1 MAGKLWDKGYEPD
14 KMIEEYT
21 VGDDRELDMR
31 LARYDVEG
39 SLAHIA
45 MLETIGLLTAEEL
58 EKLTAGLKEIAA
70 EIEAGRFEIEPGTED
85 VHSQVELM
93 LTRRLGD
100 AGKKIHSGRS
110 RNDQVLVDLKLFLR
124 DELRQVAD
132 AVKRVFDRLQE
143 QSEKYKEVLMPGYTH
158 LQIAMPSSFGLWFGA
173 YAETLADDMRL
184 VAAAWHIANQNPLGS
199 AAGYGSSFPLD
210 RTMTT
215 RLMGF
220 EELHYNVVA
229 AQMSRG
235 KSERAAAAAIAA
247 VAATIGRLAMD
258 VCLFMSQNFGFV
270 SLPDELTTGSSIM
283 PHKKNPDVFEIM
295 RGRCNRLQSVPN
307 EIALLTTNLPV
318 GYHRD
323 LQLLK
328 DILFPATTEIKRT
341 LVDVRLH
348 ACAHPRQRAHPR
360 RQKIRLSVHGGGRQP
375 DGAGGHA
382 LPRSLQA
389 GGHGRPKGRIHAH
402 TRGAPHPRRQ
412 HRQPLHGPDPPQD
425 GARDAGVRVGAAR
438 ADNRRGGEKQA
449 RTGNRRGGEMQ
460 ARCGQQARMF
470 GRSE

>member
-1 MAGKLWDKGYEPD
+1 MAKLWDKGFEPD

-45 MLETIGLLTAEEL
+45 MLEKIGLLTAEEL
-58 EKLTAGLKEIAA
+58 TTLTAGLREIAA

-124 DELRQVAD
+124 DELRQTAD
-132 AVKRVFDRLQE
+132 AVKAVFDRLQE
-143 QSEKYKEVLMPGYTH
+143 LSERYKAVLMPGYTH

-173 YAETLADDMRL
+173 YAETLVDDMRL

-215 RLMGF
+215 RLLGF
-220 EELHYNVVA
+220 GELHYNVVA

-258 VCLFMSQNFGFV
+258 ACLFMSQNFGFI

-323 LQLLK
+323 LQLMK
-328 DILFPATTEIKRT
+328 DILFPATAEIKRT
-341 LVDVRLH
+341 LRMCDFMLAHMRVNEHILEDRKYDYLFTVEDVNRLVLQGTPFREAYKEVGMAVQKGAYTPTREVH
-348 ACAHPRQRAHPR
+348 HTHEGSIGNLCTAKI
-360 RQKIRLSVHGGGRQP
+360 RQKME
-375 DGAGGHA
+375 
-382 LPRSLQA
+382 
-389 GGHGRPKGRIHAH
+389 
-402 TRGAPHPRRQ
+402 
-412 HRQPLHGPDPPQD
+412 
-425 GARDAGVRVGAAR
+425 RVL
-438 ADNRRGGEKQA
+438 E
-449 RTGNRRGGEMQ
+449 E
-460 ARCGQQARMF
+460 F
-470 GRSE
+470 V

>member
-1 MAGKLWDKGYEPD
+1 
-14 KMIEEYT
+14 MIEEYT

-100 AGKKIHSGRS
+100 SGKKIHSGRS

-199 AAGYGSSFPLD
+199 AAGYGSASLYTLQGVDFECVPLKIITD
-210 RTMTT
+210 DAEYLDNGTVDAVGMAQTLRTYKGKTST
-215 RLMGF
+215 SCP
-220 EELHYNVVA
+220 NVSDWLA
-229 AQMSRG
+229 AYEG
-235 KSERAAAAAIAA
+235 ADEVYAI
-247 VAATIGRLAMD
+247 TIT
-258 VCLFMSQNFGFV
+258 V
-270 SLPDELTTGSSIM
+270 
-283 PHKKNPDVFEIM
+283 
-295 RGRCNRLQSVPN
+295 
-307 EIALLTTNLPV
+307 
-318 GYHRD
+318 
-323 LQLLK
+323 
-328 DILFPATTEIKRT
+328 
-341 LVDVRLH
+341 
-348 ACAHPRQRAHPR
+348 
-360 RQKIRLSVHGGGRQP
+360 
-375 DGAGGHA
+375 
-382 LPRSLQA
+382 
-389 GGHGRPKGRIHAH
+389 
-402 TRGAPHPRRQ
+402 
-412 HRQPLHGPDPPQD
+412 
-425 GARDAGVRVGAAR
+425 
-438 ADNRRGGEKQA
+438 
-449 RTGNRRGGEMQ
+449 
-460 ARCGQQARMF
+460 
-470 GRSE
+470 

>member
-1 MAGKLWDKGYEPD
+1 MSTKLWDKGFEPD
-14 KMIEEYT
+14 RMIEEYT
-21 VGDDRELDMR
+21 VGQDRELDLQ

-45 MLETIGLLTAEEL
+45 MLEKIGLLTREEL
-58 EKLTAGLKEIAA
+58 ESLTAGLQQIAA
-70 EIEAGRFEIEPGTED
+70 QIEAGNFEIEPDIED
-85 VHSQVELM
+85 VHSEVELL

-100 AGKKIHSGRS
+100 VGKKIHSGRS

-124 DELRQVAD
+124 DELRQIAG
-132 AVKRVFDRLQE
+132 AVRRLFDRLQE
-143 QSEKYKEVLMPGYTH
+143 QSERYREVLMPGYTH

-173 YAETLADDMRL
+173 YAETLVDDMRML
-184 VAAAWHIANQNPLGS
+184 AAAWHIANQNPLGS

-220 EELHYNVVA
+220 ETLHYNVVA

-247 VAATIGRLAMD
+247 VAATVGRMAMD
-258 VCLFMSQNFGFV
+258 LCLSMSQNFGFV

-295 RGRCNRLQSVPN
+295 RGRCNRLQALPN

-323 LQLLK
+323 LQLMK
-328 DILFPATTEIKRT
+328 DILFPAIEEIKRT
-341 LVDVRLH
+341 LRMGDFMLAHLKVNEHILNDRKYDYLFTVEDVNRLVLQGVPFRE
-348 ACAHPRQRAHPR
+348 AYRQVGMAVQRGEYRPTREVHHTHEGSIGNLCTDEIR
-360 RQKIRLSVHGGGRQP
+360 RKME
-375 DGAGGHA
+375 
-382 LPRSLQA
+382 
-389 GGHGRPKGRIHAH
+389 
-402 TRGAPHPRRQ
+402 
-412 HRQPLHGPDPPQD
+412 
-425 GARDAGVRVGAAR
+425 RVMEEFDTPGI
-438 ADNRRGGEKQA
+438 
-449 RTGNRRGGEMQ
+449 
-460 ARCGQQARMF
+460 
-470 GRSE
+470 